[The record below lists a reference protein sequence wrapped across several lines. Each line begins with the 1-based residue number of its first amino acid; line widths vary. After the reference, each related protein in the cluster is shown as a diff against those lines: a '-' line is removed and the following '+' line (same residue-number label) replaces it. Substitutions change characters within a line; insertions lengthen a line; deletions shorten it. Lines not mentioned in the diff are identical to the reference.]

1 MLCASDRQLRMF
13 LVDDWKKK
21 SPVHLVNI
29 FLLTEMLKYL
39 LHEAQHIIKII
50 SLCWWKLTQFGLILH
65 IVVVLKHIAEIKLL
79 LITLETHAHRGNNVQ
94 KLQSKKSLLSSLRVL
109 LVLLRCCTDNNLLP
123 TPPGVT
129 HLCAL
134 GLTDFPCF
142 CNLLF
147 LSQCGLQ
154 SLCDRC
160 PLLRRTWLL
169 LTPTHCTGL

>member
-1 MLCASDRQLRMF
+1 MKDVFGWWLE
-13 LVDDWKKK
+13 KKIPCSSGK
-21 SPVHLVNI
+21 Y
-29 FLLTEMLKYL
+29 FFLTEMLKYL
-39 LHEAQHIIKII
+39 LHETQHKIKII
-50 SLCWWKLTQFGLILH
+50 SICWWKLTQFGLILH
-65 IVVVLKHIAEIKLL
+65 ILVVLKYIAEIKLL

-94 KLQSKKSLLSSLRVL
+94 KLQRKKSLLSSLRVL

-123 TPPGVT
+123 TPPAVT

-154 SLCDRC
+154 NLYDRC

-169 LTPTHCTGL
+169 LTPTHCMGL